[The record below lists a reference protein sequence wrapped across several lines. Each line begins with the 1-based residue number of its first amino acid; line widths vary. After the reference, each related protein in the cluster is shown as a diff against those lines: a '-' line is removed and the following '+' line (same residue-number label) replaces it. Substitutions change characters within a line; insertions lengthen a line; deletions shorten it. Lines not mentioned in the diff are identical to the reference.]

1 MEDFFPLLGRTNA
14 ELEERQKL
22 SRNRGTFNSHEKTR
36 RTEQRWKMKSRLRS
50 FQSTGFF
57 LAGLRGRSNA
67 WLSLLHRGKIS
78 VMAVFFFIFPIL
90 TTDSAYLH
98 GREREKIFLVYFAQ
112 CTDVTGRSSESG
124 RLPNLYCD
132 LLCF

>member
-78 VMAVFFFIFPIL
+78 VMAVFFFSSRFSLPIQL
-90 TTDSAYLH
+90 ISMW
-98 GREREKIFLVYFAQ
+98 EREKIFLVYFAQ